1 MNEEK
6 RNYCVYKHTSPSN
19 KVYIG
24 ITINPKQR
32 WSANGKQYI
41 SNQHFTRA
49 INKYGWNNFKHE
61 ILFDNLTINEAKSKE
76 IELIAYYDSTNP
88 LKGYN
93 ISLGGDIMSES
104 TRKKLSKARKG
115 KISDKRLE
123 LIRNNSRKINQYD
136 LQGNLIKTWD
146 CFRDIKDNLFPNA
159 TDSCIYNCCI
169 RKNVKSYYGFQWR
182 YADDCN
188 DIGVYEKYNQ
198 EIYNKNR
205 NKSICEIS
213 LIDGSIIKIYK
224 SSKQAQKELGF
235 QVSASV
241 VNRQPLVHNRLFINL
256 SDYDNKEYVKQRLK
270 QAKHLKRTSSKF
282 VEEIDEDG
290 NVLGKYNSIK
300 EASEILGISHYGI
313 GEVCKG
319 KNKTTAHGRMFRYS
333 TY

>member
-104 TRKKLSKARKG
+104 TRKK
-115 KISDKRLE
+115 
-123 LIRNNSRKINQYD
+123 
-136 LQGNLIKTWD
+136 IK
-146 CFRDIKDNLFPNA
+146 
-159 TDSCIYNCCI
+159 
-169 RKNVKSYYGFQWR
+169 
-182 YADDCN
+182 
-188 DIGVYEKYNQ
+188 
-198 EIYNKNR
+198 
-205 NKSICEIS
+205 
-213 LIDGSIIKIYK
+213 
-224 SSKQAQKELGF
+224 
-235 QVSASV
+235 
-241 VNRQPLVHNRLFINL
+241 
-256 SDYDNKEYVKQRLK
+256 
-270 QAKHLKRTSSKF
+270 
-282 VEEIDEDG
+282 
-290 NVLGKYNSIK
+290 
-300 EASEILGISHYGI
+300 
-313 GEVCKG
+313 
-319 KNKTTAHGRMFRYS
+319 
-333 TY
+333 

>member
-1 MNEEK
+1 MDKEK
-6 RNYCVYKHTSPSN
+6 RNYYVYKHTSPSN
-19 KVYIG
+19 KIYIG
-24 ITINPKQR
+24 ITVNPKQR
-32 WSANGKQYI
+32 WGANGKHYI
-41 SNQHFTRA
+41 KNYHFTRA

-88 LKGYN
+88 TKGYN

-104 TRKKLSKARKG
+104 SRKKLSEVRKG
-115 KISDKRLE
+115 KFSDKKLE

-146 CFRDIKDNLFPNA
+146 CFRDIRDYLFSTA
-159 TDSCIYNCCI
+159 DDSHIYNCCN
-169 RKNVKSYYGFQWR
+169 RKIKSYYGFQWR
-182 YADDCN
+182 YADDCD
-188 DIGVYEKYNQ
+188 DIDVYEKYNQ
-198 EIYNKNR
+198 ETYNKNR
-205 NKSICEIS
+205 NKPICEIS

-256 SDYDNKEYVKQRLK
+256 SDYDNKEYVEQRLK
-270 QAKHLKRTSSKF
+270 QAKHLKRTNSKF
-282 VEEIDEDG
+282 VEEIDKDG
-290 NVLGKYNSIK
+290 NILGKYNSIK
-300 EASEILGISHYGI
+300 EASNILGISHYGI

-319 KNKTTAHGRMFRYS
+319 KSKTTAGGRMFRYS
-333 TY
+333 N